1 MPHDPLLTQPAT
13 ESVSDVDSQNSSE
26 EQIAGT
32 PQPGVAQQHAT
43 RLIFL
48 LSGFAM
54 AAWAP
59 LVPFVKLR
67 LDISDGTLGLL
78 LLCIGAGSTFSMPL
92 TGFLTGKLGC
102 KTVIL
107 IASTLLLLALPL
119 LTLMNSVEGMA
130 LILLV
135 FGAAIGMVDV
145 AMNVHAVVVEKA
157 SGRAMMSGFHGFFSM
172 GSIFGAL
179 AITGLLFLGMTPF
192 ISVMIVVA
200 ALAVL
205 VVLTSPHFWKDT
217 RHDGD
222 GPMFVLPRGWVILLG
237 FLCFVM
243 FLTEGSMLDWGALFL
258 TTERGVS
265 AHQAGLGYAVF
276 SIAMTLGRLTGD
288 RIIAAMGRY
297 KVLMFGSLCASLG
310 MILLT
315 TVDNLW
321 FAGLG
326 FIMTGFGASN
336 LVPIMFSAAGN
347 QTAMPASMAIA
358 SVTTLGYAG
367 ILAGPALI
375 GFIAQLSSLSVALGC
390 VAAMMLCVTACAK
403 AVLR

>member
-1 MPHDPLLTQPAT
+1 MPSDTTTSGKASGVFP
-13 ESVSDVDSQNSSE
+13 SV
-26 EQIAGT
+26 
-32 PQPGVAQQHAT
+32 PGRAQQHAT
-43 RLIFL
+43 RVIFL

-92 TGFLTGKLGC
+92 TGFLTGRLGC

-107 IASTLLLLALPL
+107 LASGILCLDLPL
-119 LTLMNSVEGMA
+119 LTLMESTAGMA
-130 LILLV
+130 VVLMV

-157 SGRAMMSGFHGFFSM
+157 SGKAMMSGFHGFFSL

-179 AITGLLFLGMTPF
+179 AVSALLYFGLTPF
-192 ISVMIVVA
+192 QSILLVV
-200 ALAVL
+200 VL
-205 VVLTSPHFWKDT
+205 VALTLIPTSPHFWRHT
-217 RHDGD
+217 RNGAD
-222 GPMFVLPRGWVILLG
+222 GPMFVLPRGWVIFLG
-237 FLCFVM
+237 LLCFVM
-243 FLTEGSMLDWGALFL
+243 FMTEGSMLDWSALYL
-258 TTERGVS
+258 ATERGVS
-265 AHQAGLGYAVF
+265 THQAGIGYAVF
-276 SIAMTLGRLTGD
+276 SIAMTAGRLTGD
-288 RIIAAMGRY
+288 RIINAMGRY
-297 KVLMFGSLCASLG
+297 KVLLFGSLCASLG
-310 MILLT
+310 MVLLVS
-315 TVDNLW
+315 VDNLW
-321 FAGLG
+321 VAGVG

-347 QTAMPASMAIA
+347 QTAMPANLAIA

-375 GFIAQLSSLSVALGC
+375 GFIAQLSSLSVALSC
-390 VAAMMLCVTACAK
+390 VAALLLLVTASAR
-403 AVLR
+403 AVTR